1 MLVAVFIMSEQK
13 GDLIYDPFSGSGS
26 TLLTAKAMERNF
38 IGSELSKEYVEAT
51 NAKLCGGLFSNSFQT
66 ELSNEGGT

>member
-1 MLVAVFIMSEQK
+1 LVENSTKK

-38 IGSELSKEYVEAT
+38 IGSELSKEYVET
-51 NAKLCGGLFSNSFQT
+51 INAKLCGGLFSNSFST
-66 ELSNEGGT
+66 ESSIETE